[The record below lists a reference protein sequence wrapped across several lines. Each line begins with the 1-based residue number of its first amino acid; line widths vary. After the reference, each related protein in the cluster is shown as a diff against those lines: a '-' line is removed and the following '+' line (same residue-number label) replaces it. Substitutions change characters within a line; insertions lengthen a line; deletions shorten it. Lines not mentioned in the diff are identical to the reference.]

1 MIDEELEMAKR
12 QTLHFLSFRLRSVEE
27 VRKFLFRKNHQQ
39 EIIKKTIDEL
49 SEHKF
54 LDDQIFADWW
64 AESRIKQGWGQVK
77 IKNEL
82 KMKGVEDETIV
93 SVITRDWGEI
103 IKNIIEKQ
111 FSKFVGLKG
120 RDRNLKIRRWLARK
134 GFTFSQINRAFD
146 DTVIN
151 G

>member
-27 VRKFLFRKNHQQ
+27 VRKFLFKKNHQPELIQ
-39 EIIKKTIDEL
+39 KAIDGL

-54 LDDQIFADWW
+54 LDDQAFADWW
-64 AESRIKQGWGQVK
+64 AESRIKQGWGQMK

-82 KMKGVEDETIV
+82 KMKGVDTEIIN
-93 SVITRDWGEI
+93 SVTDRDWGEI
-103 IKNIIEKQ
+103 IKLR
-111 FSKFVGLKG
+111 LKD
-120 RDRNLKIRRWLARK
+120 RDRSLKTRQWLAGR
-134 GFTFSQINRAFD
+134 GFTFSQINRVFD
-146 DTVIN
+146 DITIN

>member
-27 VRKFLFRKNHQQ
+27 VRKFLFKKNHPPELIQ
-39 EIIKKTIDEL
+39 KAIDGL

-54 LDDQIFADWW
+54 LDDQAFADWW
-64 AESRIKQGWGQVK
+64 AESRIKQGWGQMK

-82 KMKGVEDETIV
+82 KMKGVGEEIIS
-93 SVITRDWGEI
+93 SVIARDWGEI
-103 IKNIIEKQ
+103 IKQ
-111 FSKFVGLKG
+111 RLKD
-120 RDRNLKIRRWLARK
+120 RDRSLKTRQWLAGR
-134 GFTFSQINRAFD
+134 GFTFGQINRAFD
-146 DTVIN
+146 DFTIN

>member
-12 QTLHFLSFRLRSVEE
+12 QTIHFLSFRLRSVEE
-27 VRKFLFRKNHQQ
+27 VRKFLFKKNHPP
-39 EIIKKTIDEL
+39 EIIQKAIDEL

-54 LDDQIFADWW
+54 LDDQVFALWW
-64 AESRIKQGWGQVK
+64 ADSRIKHGWGQMK

-82 KMKGVEDETIV
+82 KMKGIGVEIIN
-93 SVITRDWGEI
+93 SVIARDWGEI
-103 IKNIIEKQ
+103 IKKE
-111 FSKFVGLKG
+111 LKD
-120 RDRNLKIRRWLARK
+120 RDRSLKTKQWLAGR

-146 DTVIN
+146 DFTIN

>member
-27 VRKFLFRKNHQQ
+27 VRKFLFKKNHQPELIQ
-39 EIIKKTIDEL
+39 KAIGEL

-54 LDDQIFADWW
+54 LDDQVFADWW
-64 AESRIKQGWGQVK
+64 AESRIKQGWGQMK

-82 KMKGVEDETIV
+82 KMKGVGEEIIS
-93 SVITRDWGEI
+93 SVIARDWGEI
-103 IKNIIEKQ
+103 IKQ
-111 FSKFVGLKG
+111 RLKD
-120 RDRNLKIRRWLARK
+120 RDRSLKTRQWLAGR
-134 GFTFSQINRAFD
+134 GFTFGQINRVFD
-146 DTVIN
+146 DITIN

>member
-27 VRKFLFRKNHQQ
+27 VRKFLFKKNHQPELIQ
-39 EIIKKTIDEL
+39 KAIDEL

-54 LDDQIFADWW
+54 LDDQAFADWW
-64 AESRIKQGWGQVK
+64 ADSRIKQGWGQMK

-82 KMKGVEDETIV
+82 KMKGVGEEIIS
-93 SVITRDWGEI
+93 SVIARDWGEI
-103 IKNIIEKQ
+103 IKQ
-111 FSKFVGLKG
+111 RLKD
-120 RDRNLKIRRWLARK
+120 RDRSLKTRQWLAGR
-134 GFTFSQINRAFD
+134 GFTFSQINRVFD
-146 DTVIN
+146 DITIN

>member
-27 VRKFLFRKNHQQ
+27 VRKFLFKKNHQPELIQ
-39 EIIKKTIDEL
+39 KAIGEL

-54 LDDQIFADWW
+54 LDDQVFADWW
-64 AESRIKQGWGQVK
+64 AESRIKQGWGQMK

-82 KMKGVEDETIV
+82 KMKGVGEEIIS
-93 SVITRDWGEI
+93 SVIARDWGEI
-103 IKNIIEKQ
+103 IKQ
-111 FSKFVGLKG
+111 RLKD
-120 RDRNLKIRRWLARK
+120 RDRSLKTRQWLAGR
-134 GFTFSQINRAFD
+134 GFTFGQINRAFD
-146 DTVIN
+146 DFTIN

>member
-27 VRKFLFRKNHQQ
+27 VRKFLFKKNHPP
-39 EIIKKTIDEL
+39 EIIQKAIDEL

-82 KMKGVEDETIV
+82 KMKGVEEEIIN
-93 SVITRDWGEI
+93 SVIVRDWREI
-103 IKNIIEKQ
+103 INQ
-111 FSKFVGLKG
+111 RLKD
-120 RDRNLKIRRWLARK
+120 RDRSLKTRQWLAGR

-146 DTVIN
+146 DFVIN

>member
-12 QTLHFLSFRLRSVEE
+12 RALHFLSFRLRSIAE
-27 VRKFLFRKNHQQ
+27 VKIFLS
-39 EIIKKTIDEL
+39 KKDYSPELIQKAIDEL

-54 LDDQIFADWW
+54 LDDQAFAVWW
-64 AESRIKQGWGQVK
+64 ANSRINQGWGQVK

-82 KMKGVEDETIV
+82 KMKGVD
-93 SVITRDWGEI
+93 GEI
-103 IKNIIEKQ
+103 INSVIVRDWDEIIKQ
-111 FSKFVGLKG
+111 RLKG
-120 RDRNLKIRRWLARK
+120 RDRSLKTKQWLIGR

-146 DTVIN
+146 DFTIN

>member
-12 QTLHFLSFRLRSVEE
+12 RALHFLSFRLRSVEE
-27 VRKFLFRKNHQQ
+27 VRKFLFKKNHPP
-39 EIIKKTIDEL
+39 ELIRKAIDEL

-54 LDDQIFADWW
+54 LDDQAFADWW
-64 AESRIKQGWGQVK
+64 AESRIKQGWGQMK

-82 KMKGVEDETIV
+82 KMKGIGVEIIN
-93 SVITRDWGEI
+93 SVIARDWGEI
-103 IKNIIEKQ
+103 IKK
-111 FSKFVGLKG
+111 SLKD
-120 RDRNLKIRRWLARK
+120 RDRSLKTKQWLAGR

-146 DTVIN
+146 DITIN

>member
-1 MIDEELEMAKR
+1 VIDEELEMAKR
-12 QTLHFLSFRLRSVEE
+12 QTLHFLSFRLRSIEE
-27 VRKFLFRKNHQQ
+27 VRKFLFKKNHPPEVIQ
-39 EIIKKTIDEL
+39 KAIDEL

-82 KMKGVEDETIV
+82 KMKGVEEEIIN
-93 SVITRDWGEI
+93 SVIIRDWREI
-103 IKNIIEKQ
+103 INQAISKQ
-111 FSKFVGLKG
+111 SGKFAGLNG
-120 RDRNLKIRRWLARK
+120 RDRSLKIRQWLAGK
-134 GFTFSQINRAFD
+134 GFSFSQINRAFD
-146 DTVIN
+146 DFVIN